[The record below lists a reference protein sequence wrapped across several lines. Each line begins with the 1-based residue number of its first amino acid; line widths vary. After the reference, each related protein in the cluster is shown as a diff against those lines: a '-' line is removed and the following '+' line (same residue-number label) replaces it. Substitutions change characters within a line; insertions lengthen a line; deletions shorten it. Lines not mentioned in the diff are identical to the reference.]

1 LAGRSVQVKDGQ
13 VDKAIRKLKKKVN
26 NSGILQEVRTRK
38 EYVKPSTKRKLA
50 KGAAKSRWRK
60 KVAQDK
66 LPPKFY

>member
-1 LAGRSVQVKDGQ
+1 MQVKDGQ

-26 NSGILQEVRTRK
+26 NSGILQEVRKRQ

>member
-1 LAGRSVQVKDGQ
+1 MSGRTVRVQDGN

-26 NSGILQEVRTRK
+26 NSGILQEVRRRQ

-60 KVAQDK
+60 KVAQDR

>member
-1 LAGRSVQVKDGQ
+1 VQVKDGQ

-26 NSGILQEVRTRK
+26 NSGILQEVRKRQ

>member
-26 NSGILQEVRTRK
+26 NSGILQEVRKRQ